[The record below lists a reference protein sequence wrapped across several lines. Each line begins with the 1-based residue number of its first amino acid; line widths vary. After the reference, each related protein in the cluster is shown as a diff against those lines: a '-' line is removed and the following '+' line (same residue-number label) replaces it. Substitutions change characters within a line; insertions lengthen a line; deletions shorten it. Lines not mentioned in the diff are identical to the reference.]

1 MPLAVVM
8 GVGCA
13 ELEAAER
20 GMGSAYEGRADISP
34 VPQVLGLDLSR
45 AMVRCLA
52 MKPGGHEIGVTI
64 GSFTSARAPW
74 SFALVYLV
82 YNTIMNVTT

>member
-1 MPLAVVM
+1 
-8 GVGCA
+8 
-13 ELEAAER
+13 
-20 GMGSAYEGRADISP
+20 
-34 VPQVLGLDLSR
+34 
-45 AMVRCLA
+45 